1 MVRAVMITVAVPVPV
16 TIPIPI
22 PISVPI
28 PAMMASVMVVV
39 IIIIAIVVAVMAAVV
54 ISRMVSI
61 VIGAVVGAVARE
73 SRTQG
78 SEIAAERGRDER
90 GGEQTRE
97 CCAGEQERTPRSVCI
112 GIFHHRVILSFDT
125 GRMPA

>member
-1 MVRAVMITVAVPVPV
+1 
-16 TIPIPI
+16 
-22 PISVPI
+22 
-28 PAMMASVMVVV
+28 MMAAVMVVV
-39 IIIIAIVVAVMAAVV
+39 IIIAIVAAVMAAVV

-73 SRTQG
+73 SRAQG
-78 SEIAAERGRDER
+78 GEVAAERDRDER